1 MKKQHRLTSE
11 EEQELIHL
19 TKELIKIPSTVKD
32 GKTIYTYVEHY
43 LKERNIKISNQTIPS
58 SSIEYYNFPN
68 LYVKI
73 GNGKGPKIMLN
84 GHLDTVSAKW
94 PERWRHPPFQ
104 AVEEDGKIYGR
115 GAADM
120 KAGCAA
126 AILTLLALQ
135 KRKKEIKGELFLS
148 LVFGEEAPFSLGTD
162 ILLREFDISDYQLAI
177 IPEPSPL
184 LTLNDYCC
192 FHRRVH
198 KSRFPVAII
207 GAEGRMVLEIEFHGK
222 AVHASHPTQGINA
235 LHDASQLITELSR
248 FNVYSNITRG
258 RGDYVILNIE
268 GGDPTFTVPD
278 YCKILVNRQ
287 MVLGENVKSVIREIK
302 KIIRELRLKS
312 TINIY
317 QRQSPDP
324 GLEYRPYVSK
334 NNSYIDLFMEKIVN
348 IDPPEKIEN
357 GKKPLGLFNSSNCQ
371 FITRS
376 VGDFNLVATRAQIP
390 TIVFGPGGGN
400 IHACNEF
407 VYIHDLVATANHLV
421 NYLMEIL

>member
-1 MKKQHRLTSE
+1 MNKHTYLTGKE
-11 EEQELIHL
+11 KQELIRL
-19 TKELIKIPSTVKD
+19 TKELIKIPSSVKD
-32 GKTIYTYVEHY
+32 GKAIYTYVEDY
-43 LKERNIKISNQTIPS
+43 LKEKNMEVEHQTIPS
-58 SSIEYYNFPN
+58 SSIDYYNFPN
-68 LYVKI
+68 LYIKI

-84 GHLDTVSAKW
+84 GHLDTVSAEW

-126 AILTLLALQ
+126 AILSLLALQ
-135 KRKKEIKGELFLS
+135 KRKKEINGELFLS

-162 ILLREFDISDYQLAI
+162 MLLREFDLCGYQLVI

-184 LTLNDYCC
+184 LTRNDYCC
-192 FHRRVH
+192 YHRRVH
-198 KSRFPVAII
+198 KSRFPVAIV
-207 GAEGRMVLEIEFHGK
+207 GAEGRVVLEIEFHGK
-222 AVHASHPTQGINA
+222 AAHASHPTQGINA
-235 LHDASQLITELSR
+235 LHDAAQLITELSR

-258 RGDYVILNIE
+258 RGDYVILNID

-312 TINIY
+312 KISIY

-334 NNSYIDLFMEKIVN
+334 NNPYIDMFMEKIAS

-357 GKKPLGLFNSSNCQ
+357 GKKPLDLFDSSNCK

-376 VGDFNLVATRAQIP
+376 VGDFNLFSTRAKIP

-407 VYIHDLVATANHLV
+407 VYIHDLIATANHLV
-421 NYLMEIL
+421 NYLMEIF